1 MAFDAHASSLRRE
14 AMEEAMA
21 YVSTNHAPSH
31 GAHRK
36 LHLPVSHIT
45 LTRIA
50 VLAACGAF
58 WLGVGMI
65 ASAIIG

>member
-1 MAFDAHASSLRRE
+1 
-14 AMEEAMA
+14 MEETVA
-21 YVSTNHAPSH
+21 YISTNHAPSH

-36 LHLPVSHIT
+36 LHLPVSHMT

-58 WLGVGMI
+58 WLGVALI
-65 ASAIIG
+65 TSAIFG

>member
-1 MAFDAHASSLRRE
+1 
-14 AMEEAMA
+14 MA
-21 YVSTNHAPSH
+21 YISTNHAPSH

-50 VLAACGAF
+50 VLAACGVF
-58 WLGVGMI
+58 WLGVGLI
-65 ASAIIG
+65 TSAVFG